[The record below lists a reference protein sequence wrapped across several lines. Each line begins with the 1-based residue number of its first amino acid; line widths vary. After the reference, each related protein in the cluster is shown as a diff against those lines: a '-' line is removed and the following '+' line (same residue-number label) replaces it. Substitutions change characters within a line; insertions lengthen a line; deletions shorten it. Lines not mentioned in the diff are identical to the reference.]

1 MATAFRFSYLFS
13 IQLPLNLIC
22 VGVAVIG
29 ARTVCYQASM
39 RHHIRC
45 EEVIPAPVR
54 PLIQQDGSPG
64 AALLPITAHEIPL
77 VHQNTGL
84 EMSPAVENLHLKQ
97 PLQTPAG
104 NLPLINT
111 NPAAQSEHDD
121 QPHARL
127 IAALTRPLQTIKS
140 GCKAALECWNWEC

>member
-1 MATAFRFSYLFS
+1 M
-13 IQLPLNLIC
+13 
-22 VGVAVIG
+22 AVIG
-29 ARTVCYQASM
+29 AMTVCYQASM

-45 EEVIPAPVR
+45 EEVIPAPAR

-84 EMSPAVENLHLKQ
+84 EMSPTVENVNLKQ

-111 NPAAQSEHDD
+111 NQQHSLSMTISLIPVSL
-121 QPHARL
+121 QP
-127 IAALTRPLQTIKS
+127 
-140 GCKAALECWNWEC
+140 